1 MVRSIS
7 VNTSMGDSFTIETN
21 KQKIPF
27 PSNLLLG
34 PNFALKSY
42 TGKKKNLLFQEH
54 SKYLKERLVF
64 AYLLYPKPKHP

>member
-1 MVRSIS
+1 MGGLDDFPEQYSFPEWHHMVRSIS
-7 VNTSMGDSFTIETN
+7 LNTSMGDSFTIETN

-42 TGKKKNLLFQEH
+42 TGKKKIFS
-54 SKYLKERLVF
+54 SKNILNI
-64 AYLLYPKPKHP
+64 